1 VFEAEPLR
9 RRLQTASAASP
20 TMHAARNYQR
30 DTGWNPRFGSADSCD
45 EKDGRGKQPEYP
57 LRQAGL
63 LRLSVLSALLPVDCP
78 EGRLG
83 WLLRHATQLPGTLS
97 AMRLV

>member
-1 VFEAEPLR
+1 
-9 RRLQTASAASP
+9 
-20 TMHAARNYQR
+20 M
-30 DTGWNPRFGSADSCD
+30 FGSADSCD